1 MSIPTE
7 TIWHS
12 FHQPLLRFV
21 RRRVAD
27 EAAAEDV
34 LQDVFLKV
42 HLQIGTL
49 QDAAKLE
56 SWLYQLTRNA
66 IVDYYRRVRPTAALP
81 ETLSGATGAV
91 EREAEQSLLPAVRSM
106 IDELPLIYREA
117 LLLVEYEGIS
127 QKALAEQLGIS
138 ISGAKSRVQR
148 ARQQLKQR
156 LLDCCHFELD
166 RRNAIISYQ
175 PRCACC
181 THGDCAPECAGARG

>member
-1 MSIPTE
+1 MNIPIE

-42 HLQIGTL
+42 HFQIGTL
-49 QDAAKLE
+49 HDDAKLE
-56 SWLYQLTRNA
+56 SWLYQLTRNTV
-66 IVDYYRRVRPTAALP
+66 VDYYRRVRPTAALP
-81 ETLSGATGAV
+81 ETLSDATGDI
-91 EREAEQSLLPAVRSM
+91 EREVEQSLLPAVRSM
-106 IDELPLIYREA
+106 IDELPPNYREA
-117 LLLVEYEGIS
+117 LLLVEYEGVS

-181 THGDCAPECAGARG
+181 THGNCGPECAGTIR